1 MRKDY
6 NLAKRR
12 WVIIAFLLVIA
23 AIFAVRLWDL
33 QLHDSKYKESADSN
47 AFLKKTI
54 YPSRGLMYDRN
65 GELVVFN
72 QRRSCEEGI
81 VPRSSSIQTVARS
94 SKRTRP
100 YSQRV

>member
-12 WVIIAFLLVIA
+12 WVIVAFLLVIA
-23 AIFAVRLWDL
+23 VIFAVRLWDL
-33 QLHDSKYKESADSN
+33 QLHDMKYKESADSN

-54 YPSRGLMYDRN
+54 YPSRGLIYDRN

-72 QRRSCEEGI
+72 QPAYDVMII
-81 VPRSSSIQTVARS
+81 VHDAVDFDSVGFCNTLGLSLIHI
-94 SKRTRP
+94 
-100 YSQRV
+100 